1 MAVADALKRAQSHYL
16 AARFAAAET
25 AFREALALD
34 PAQPDAFQGLALVAQ
49 ERGADDEALAHYE
62 RAVALASDLGA
73 RHAARPRQA
82 DLLVNCTSVGL
93 GGSVGAAEAQAT
105 LGLDGIEPPAIVVD
119 LVYGS
124 GPTPVVAWA
133 RAGGSR
139 VVEGLEVLVRQGA
152 RSLELWTGLD
162 APIETMRRA
171 AIGLP
176 GERESA
182 GA

>member
-1 MAVADALKRAQSHYL
+1 LLDAG
-16 AARFAAAET
+16 AAEVSVWNRT
-25 AFREALALD
+25 A
-34 PAQPDAFQGLALVAQ
+34 
-49 ERGADDEALAHYE
+49 E

-182 GA
+182 RA